1 MNRII
6 AILIALSVFAPASAF
21 AQSTRGQIFIL
32 ADTDQSAAL
41 SFDEFKQFIN
51 LLAKSGHRNAK
62 RVKTFRLYS
71 IAWSRVDADG
81 DGNATR
87 AELSSTQMAFGAS
100 QRQSASK
107 VTSR

>member
-1 MNRII
+1 MYRII
-6 AILIALSVFAPASAF
+6 AVLIALSIFAPASAF

-41 SFDEFKQFIN
+41 SFGEFKQFIN

-81 DGNATR
+81 DGFATR

-100 QRQSASK
+100 QRQNSTKIRSQ
-107 VTSR
+107 